1 MNVREIAAKCGV
13 CPATVSR
20 VLNGQ
25 EAVKAETR
33 NNILKIVEESGYHP
47 PPKRKERKRVG
58 QRIIAVLLP
67 QIRHSFFNA
76 ILDELHCQISSYNKR
91 LIIIPMDMK
100 APMACLEELCA
111 LAPAGIILLEES
123 MPGEFW
129 EALPKHIPTVMCGA
143 LSLNRRYPAVHI
155 DDLSAAYDAVNYLVG
170 LGHKSIAF
178 IAEHPDSISSGFQRM
193 AGFQKA
199 MQDQGLRIE
208 SENIVYIS
216 SGTEQGYEGMLQ
228 LLEQSRRFTA
238 VFACSDEVAMGA
250 MAALHD
256 KKIRVP
262 DDVSVMGFDDCIQF
276 TQAHPTLTTLH
287 QPIHEIAERTLQ
299 ILMETKRGT
308 LPPVTSVTLPHFIE
322 ERASCRRI
330 GKTSGTVKGDEK

>member
-1 MNVREIAAKCGV
+1 MNVREIAKKCGV

-20 VLNGQ
+20 VLTGQ
-25 EAVKAETR
+25 GAVKAETR
-33 NNILKIVEESGYHP
+33 DKILKVVEESGYRP

-58 QRIIAVLLP
+58 QNIIAVLLP
-67 QIRHSFFNA
+67 QICHSFFNA
-76 ILDELHCQISSYNKR
+76 ILYELNSQIFSYGKR
-91 LIIIPMDMK
+91 LIIIPMDLEH
-100 APMACLEELCA
+100 PLLCLEELCA
-111 LAPAGIILLEES
+111 LAPSGIILLEES
-123 MPGEFW
+123 MPDDFW

-178 IAEHPDSISSGFQRM
+178 IAEHPNSISSGFQRM

-216 SGTEQGYEGMLQ
+216 SGTEQGYAGMMQ
-228 LLEQSRRFTA
+228 LLEQSHRFTA
-238 VFACSDEVAMGA
+238 VFACSDEAAMGA
-250 MAALHD
+250 MAALQD
-256 KKIRVP
+256 KKLQVP
-262 DDVSVMGFDDCIQF
+262 EDISVMGFDDCIAF
-276 TQAHPTLTTLH
+276 TQVRPMLTTLH

-299 ILMETKRGT
+299 ILMETKKGT
-308 LPPVTSVTLPHFIE
+308 LPPVTSVTLPHFIA

-330 GKTSGTVKGDEK
+330 GKNPGASKGEEK